1 MKKLALALVCL
12 FSIAFFASC
21 TQEGQPTIQVY
32 NHEGYVQDGQT
43 VNTGEQIDF
52 GFVVASSP
60 ITNSKLVSLVVKID
74 DDEWANIDLTGET
87 EYTYTDYVEYAPD
100 RDEILGTSVIT
111 AVVTDA
117 AGKTATATI
126 TLTIN
131 QPDVPILSM
140 PIEWTRKGNNLI
152 NGTAEEMRL
161 FGLEW
166 PGNWKAAMVTIKPI
180 NSDVI
185 MYLCD
190 GNDFDDIETVSDK
203 NAYFTRLA
211 TEGATPITEYR
222 NITTNNSADYNDM
235 LAIING
241 DSKHLILIKHA
252 DVEYLG
258 STIGTQIVIK
268 GEAK

>member
-131 QPDVPILSM
+131 QPDAPLLAQTFS
-140 PIEWTRKGNNLI
+140 WYRKGNSI
-152 NGTAEEMRL
+152 PSAEEMANYGL
-161 FGLEW
+161 KFGD
-166 PGNWKAAMVTIKPI
+166 NYKAEVFATILPLDS
-180 NSDVI
+180 NVEL
-185 MYLCD
+185 YLCD
-190 GNDFDDIETVSDK
+190 GADFATITTMSEK
-203 NAYFTRLA
+203 NAYFTSLA
-211 TEGATPITEYR
+211 AEETGTKIEKYR
-222 NITTNNSADYNDM
+222 NVTCNNSADYNDM
-235 LAIING
+235 LAVVYGENLY
-241 DSKHLILIKHA
+241 LIHITRG
-252 DVEYLG
+252 EIETG
-258 STIGTQIVIK
+258 SYGTQVTIK
-268 GEAK
+268 GELK

>member
-32 NHEGYVQDGQT
+32 NHEGYVQDGAT

-87 EYTYTDYVEYAPD
+87 EYTYTDYVEYAPE

-117 AGKTATATI
+117 AGQTATATI

-131 QPDVPILSM
+131 QPDAPILAQTFSWYRRGNSIPSADEM
-140 PIEWTRKGNNLI
+140 ANYGLKFGNNYKEVF
-152 NGTAEEMRL
+152 A
-161 FGLEW
+161 
-166 PGNWKAAMVTIKPI
+166 TILPL
-180 NSDVI
+180 NENVQL
-185 MYLCD
+185 YLCD
-190 GNDFDDIETVSDK
+190 GADFATITTMSEK
-203 NAYFTRLA
+203 NAYFTSLA
-211 TEGATPITEYR
+211 AEETGSKIESYR
-222 NITTNNSADYNDM
+222 NVTCNNSADYNDM
-235 LAIING
+235 LAVVYGENLY
-241 DSKHLILIKHA
+241 LIHITRG
-252 DVEYLG
+252 EIETG
-258 STIGTQIVIK
+258 SYGTQVTIK
-268 GEAK
+268 GELK